1 MLLSLALLLAGL
13 LMLFR
18 WLPRRLPLFENQP
31 LTQIGGFVGGF
42 ASMEEGSVLYVE
54 HPRSGQM
61 LQFIKRADTGSAAQ
75 EVVFAYPEVEW
86 SRERFQEVVEGARRA
101 SIAFDVRDYPAREN
115 RPAFRAL
122 EVYLFGTPERLETEA
137 QRLVDCLIPALGLGE
152 EDPRFLVHAQGRAS
166 EAIQGYIQEGELRRQ
181 ASDDSNP
188 DAQQRARRHLE
199 QLRRSRGQA

>member
-13 LMLFR
+13 LLLFR
-18 WLPRRLPLFENQP
+18 WLPQRLPLFENQP
-31 LTQIGGFVGGF
+31 PAQVGGFIRDF

-86 SRERFQEVVEGARRA
+86 SRERFQEMVEGARLA
-101 SIAFDVRDYPAREN
+101 NIAFDVRDYPAREN

-137 QRLVDCLIPALGLGE
+137 QRLVDCILPALGLGE
-152 EDPRFLVHAQGRAS
+152 EPRFLIHAQGRAS

-181 ASDDSNP
+181 AADDSNP